1 MGDKG
6 GANWDPPAVFTDH
19 AGTMV
24 NETPGWIS
32 PKSDFPTLFG
42 YKLRNFVDACLKNTP
57 LKAPGEAGLAVQKI
71 LDGVYRAAE
80 AGKEVK
86 ID

>member
-1 MGDKG
+1 
-6 GANWDPPAVFTDH
+6 
-19 AGTMV
+19 MV

-32 PKSDFPTLFG
+32 PKNDFATLFS
-42 YKLRNFVDACLKNTP
+42 YKLRNFVDACLKDTP
-57 LKAPGEAGLAVQKI
+57 LRAPGEAGLAIQKI

-86 ID
+86 IN